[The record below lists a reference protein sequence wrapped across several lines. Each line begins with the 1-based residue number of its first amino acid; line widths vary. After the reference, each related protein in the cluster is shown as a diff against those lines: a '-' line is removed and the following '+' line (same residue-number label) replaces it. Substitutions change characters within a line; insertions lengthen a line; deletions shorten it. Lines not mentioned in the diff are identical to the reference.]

1 MSYNCGGLCEA
12 CGAKLA
18 SLAFETIETFLLI
31 FKHSECLSRTAAFSF
46 SDLGLR
52 LIITL
57 MDRNVGLARFF
68 FISLEEKFYATV
80 LHPRKEDED
89 RESLSFYEMG
99 HKKVEVF
106 TLCPRWN
113 VLLVKMV
120 RN

>member
-1 MSYNCGGLCEA
+1 MLEQNS
-12 CGAKLA
+12 
-18 SLAFETIETFLLI
+18 SFLL
-31 FKHSECLSRTAAFSF
+31 
-46 SDLGLR
+46 LR
-52 LIITL
+52 FGSQA
-57 MDRNVGLARFF
+57 DHNVDGSQRWSGEVF

>member
-1 MSYNCGGLCEA
+1 MPEQNS
-12 CGAKLA
+12 
-18 SLAFETIETFLLI
+18 SSFLL
-31 FKHSECLSRTAAFSF
+31 
-46 SDLGLR
+46 LR
-52 LIITL
+52 FGSQA
-57 MDRNVGLARFF
+57 DHNVDGSQRWSGEVFF
-68 FISLEEKFYATV
+68 LFLLLEEKFHATV
-80 LHPRKEDED
+80 LHPSRGRSKKEDED

>member
-1 MSYNCGGLCEA
+1 MPEQNS
-12 CGAKLA
+12 
-18 SLAFETIETFLLI
+18 SSFLLLR
-31 FKHSECLSRTAAFSF
+31 FGSQADHNVDGSQRWSGEVFFYFCCWKKSF
-46 SDLGLR
+46 MLLYYIRAG
-52 LIITL
+52 
-57 MDRNVGLARFF
+57 
-68 FISLEEKFYATV
+68 
-80 LHPRKEDED
+80 KEDED

>member
-1 MSYNCGGLCEA
+1 MVGSQA
-12 CGAKLA
+12 D
-18 SLAFETIETFLLI
+18 
-31 FKHSECLSRTAAFSF
+31 H
-46 SDLGLR
+46 
-52 LIITL
+52 
-57 MDRNVGLARFF
+57 NVDGSQRWSARFF
-68 FISLEEKFYATV
+68 FFLVLWAAAKLGEKFHATV